1 MTRVSQSILLNNIE
15 VIGLQLSQCRTQLNS
30 EQLLKLCIK
39 RRLKAS
45 LLSIKATEKRLLR
58 LRNELE
64 MTAATVIILYVC
76 TMLISNRPLK
86 AKAAAII
93 IKAAHAFLVRR
104 QKTLEY
110 LISLQDEDPHHWE
123 LHVLE
128 NPHTP
133 TYQIGYCNLCDK
145 DGSSGC
151 VCSESSCDGTYM
163 VSSHDH
169 GYSTN
174 VS

>member
-1 MTRVSQSILLNNIE
+1 MTRISQSILLNKIE
-15 VIGLQLSQCRTQLNS
+15 IVKLRLSQCRTQVNS
-30 EQLLKLCIK
+30 EQLLKLCIEQK
-39 RRLKAS
+39 LKAL
-45 LLSIKATEKRLLR
+45 LLSIKATEECLWR

-64 MTAATVIILYVC
+64 MTAATVIILYVR

-86 AKAAAII
+86 AKSAAII
-93 IKAAHAFLVRR
+93 TKAAHAFLVRR
-104 QKTLEY
+104 RKILEY
-110 LISLQDEDPHHWE
+110 LINLQDEDPHHWE

-128 NPHTP
+128 HPHTP

-145 DGSSGC
+145 DGSNGC

-169 GYSTN
+169 GYGTN
-174 VS
+174 VE

>member
-1 MTRVSQSILLNNIE
+1 MTRISQSILLNKIE
-15 VIGLQLSQCRTQLNS
+15 VVKLRLSQCRAQVNS
-30 EQLLKLCIK
+30 EQLLQLRIERK
-39 RRLKAS
+39 LKAS
-45 LLSIKATEKRLLR
+45 LLSIKATEERFLR

-64 MTAATVIILYVC
+64 MAAATVIISYIR
-76 TMLISNRPLK
+76 TMLISNRPSK
-86 AKAAAII
+86 AKAAVII
-93 IKAAHAFLVRR
+93 IKAARAFLVRR
-104 QKTLEY
+104 RKTLEY

-169 GYSTN
+169 GYCTN